1 MKEMRV
7 KSLPLKD
14 VIKDLADEM
23 NTTYAED
30 CDVYILDIPS
40 NLGKGQIFGINFPSG
55 LGLICYDCTFNADLK
70 ISFSVNSVHPAK
82 FLYIVEGM
90 LEHSFEHDKT
100 KHYLSQYQNAIVASS
115 SYNGHVLNFKK
126 DVHTKLYSL
135 EIDRKRF
142 SEKLNC
148 SIEQMANPLKDLL
161 LDSDASET
169 FYHEGGY
176 SLDLFDILRK
186 VALTSHSG
194 LLRQLF
200 LLSTTAGIL
209 HEQCVQFELD
219 MNKSEAKTIKS
230 EQIELV
236 QKAISLIEDS
246 MREPV
251 NIDYLAKTLGTNS
264 ARLQHCFK
272 LLYGNTVNGY
282 IKNARIL
289 KAAELLT
296 YSELSVSEVISEV
309 GLINRGYFSKIFKS
323 HYGYTPKAFRS
334 KFSKA

>member
-14 VIKDLADEM
+14 VIKDLAEEM
-23 NTTYAED
+23 NTSYTED
-30 CDVYILDIPS
+30 CDVYILNIPKDF
-40 NLGKGQIFGINFPSG
+40 GKGQIFGINFPSG
-55 LGLICYDCTFNADLK
+55 LGLICYDCTFTIDLE
-70 ISFSVNSVHPAK
+70 IAFSINSVHPAK
-82 FLYIVEGM
+82 FLYIVDGK
-90 LEHSFEHDKT
+90 LEHSFEHEND

-115 SYNGHVLNFKK
+115 SYNGHALNFKK

-148 SIEQMANPLKDLL
+148 SIEKMSNPLRDLL

-176 SLDLFDILRK
+176 SLELFDMLRK
-186 VALTSHSG
+186 MALTSFSG
-194 LLRQLF
+194 LSRQLF

-209 HEQCVQFELD
+209 HQQLVQFELD
-219 MNKSEAKTIKS
+219 MNKSNTQSLKK
-230 EQIELV
+230 EQVVLV
-236 QKAISLIEDS
+236 QKAIRLIEEN

-251 NIDYLAKTLGTNS
+251 NIDYLAKTIGTNS

-282 IKNARIL
+282 IKNARIV

-296 YSELSVSEVISEV
+296 YSELSVTEVISEV

-323 HYGYTPKAFRS
+323 HYGFTPKSFRS
-334 KFSKA
+334 RYATK